1 MSDPLDCALDLMR
14 RLPPSDIEN
23 NLQGLIDLLP
33 DIVEDLLAAIDQ
45 PLKVA
50 HDSSQKRDYLLC
62 DYNRDGDSYRSP
74 WSNKYD
80 PPIQDGTLP
89 SDQLREIEVEGN
101 KVFDKY
107 RDMYFGGGVSSVYCW
122 DLDDGFASVV
132 LIKKTQDSSGDS
144 KTLKGNWDSIHVV
157 EVKEGKGNAT
167 YKLTTTIMVT
177 ITTSSKQAG
186 QISLSGNVT
195 RQTESN
201 SPYDGKKNTHVIN
214 IGKAVEAMEN
224 KLRGLINSI
233 YFSKTLD
240 VINVV
245 RQTIENSVLERN
257 RLNSQQITSGMNKN

>member
-14 RLPPSDIEN
+14 RLPPSQIEN

-74 WSNKYD
+74 WSNNYD
-80 PPIQDGTLP
+80 PQIKDGTLP
-89 SDQLREIEVEGN
+89 SDQLREIEIEGN

-107 RDMYFGGGVSSVYCW
+107 RELYFGGGVSSVYCW
-122 DLDDGFASVV
+122 DLEEGFASVV

-157 EVKEGKGNAT
+157 EVRESKGNAT

-177 ITTSSKQAG
+177 VETSSKLAG
-186 QISLSGNVT
+186 KISLSGNVT
-195 RQTESN
+195 RQSETTSPFDKRN
-201 SPYDGKKNTHVIN
+201 SHVIN

-224 KLRGLINSI
+224 KLRGLINVI

-245 RQTIENSVLERN
+245 RQMIENSIIEKN
-257 RLNSQQITSGMNKN
+257 KANSQLLTSNMNKDK